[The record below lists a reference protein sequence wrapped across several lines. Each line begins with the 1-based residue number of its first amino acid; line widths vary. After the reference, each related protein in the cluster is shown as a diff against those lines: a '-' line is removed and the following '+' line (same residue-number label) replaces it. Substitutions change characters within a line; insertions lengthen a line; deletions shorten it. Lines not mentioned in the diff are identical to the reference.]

1 MAEPRFVLDSS
12 EWESNVLT
20 VRPRELTLILDW
32 KIWKFPF
39 FLQIKV
45 CAIKASGSGKLN
57 FYDFYIQLRGAGY
70 EDLTMIKSE
79 IFYCIK
85 ISKKLSKIIC
95 FMQNHEL
102 LVFYCGHQSKVHRQK
117 WVSTNRQLIVAN
129 LIYITLPQIS
139 YCVTKCI
146 QNGPKRCFSMYTDK
160 KTKAISKEGCDSGQ
174 VAEFFS
180 NL

>member
-1 MAEPRFVLDSS
+1 MPQKHLVQVNL
-12 EWESNVLT
+12 
-20 VRPRELTLILDW
+20 RE
-32 KIWKFPF
+32 
-39 FLQIKV
+39 
-45 CAIKASGSGKLN
+45 KLN
-57 FYDFYIQLRGAGY
+57 FHDFYFQLRGAGY

-129 LIYITLPQIS
+129 LIYITLTYHSFAYRIRFNTTPGFYFSKWIFD
-139 YCVTKCI
+139 
-146 QNGPKRCFSMYTDK
+146 PKLPHK
-160 KTKAISKEGCDSGQ
+160 KRIKSCCLL
-174 VAEFFS
+174 EF
-180 NL
+180 

>member
-1 MAEPRFVLDSS
+1 M
-12 EWESNVLT
+12 LT
-20 VRPRELTLILDW
+20 VRPRELTLKLDS
-32 KIWKFPF
+32 KIWKLPF

-57 FYDFYIQLRGAGY
+57 FHDFYIQLRGAGY
-70 EDLTMIKSE
+70 EDLTTIKSG
-79 IFYCIK
+79 IFYRIK

-129 LIYITLPQIS
+129 LIYITL
-139 YCVTKCI
+139 
-146 QNGPKRCFSMYTDK
+146 
-160 KTKAISKEGCDSGQ
+160 
-174 VAEFFS
+174 
-180 NL
+180 L